1 MADYLSKYDKQADG
15 KKYLTASQ
23 ITTFVSCGVCYRKQ
37 YIERLPSRVGS
48 AANFGTA
55 FHTSEN
61 DNNFKLKVK
70 SKVDVPIDVVQ
81 DAFANK
87 IDELTPEIEW
97 SVEEKSVGIEK
108 SHAGLKDEGCAAVKV
123 FHSEIAP
130 KISPVSVEQTII
142 IPLEGFDYSIA
153 GTWDIET
160 ENGILDLKT
169 RGKTPS
175 QSDVTRNLGLTIY
188 SLGKSVKDNKYPDY
202 VGLTGIV
209 RLKTPKTFDLRGTRT
224 IEDFNRL
231 LLTVG
236 KIKHAIDQ
244 GIFLPCDPGH
254 WKCSEAWCSFFNDC
268 KEKL

>member
-1 MADYLSKYDKQADG
+1 MNDYLTKYDVIAEG
-15 KKYLTASQ
+15 KKYLTGSQ
-23 ITTFVSCGVCYRKQ
+23 ITAFVSCGVYYRKC

-55 FHTSEN
+55 IHFSEN
-61 DNNFKLKVK
+61 EINLRQKVT
-70 SKVDVPIDVVQ
+70 SKVDVPTDTVQ
-81 DAFANK
+81 DAFAEK
-87 IDELTPEIEW
+87 IDELKSEIEW
-97 SVEEKSVGIEK
+97 SPEEKSIGVDK
-108 SHAGLKDEGCAAVKV
+108 SHAGLKDEGCTAIKTL
-123 FHSEIAP
+123 HKEIMP
-130 KISPVSVEQTII
+130 TVQPLSVEKTII
-142 IPLEGFDYSIA
+142 IPLEGFNYSIS

-160 ENGILDLKT
+160 ERGILDLKT

-175 QSDVTRNLGLTIY
+175 QADVDRNLNLTIY
-188 SLGKSVKDNKYPDY
+188 ALGKSVADGKYPDY
-202 VGLTGIV
+202 VGLIGIV

-254 WKCSEAWCSFFNDC
+254 WKCSQNWCSFFNDC